1 MDIDQKDIGPLLLRY
16 RDELEAELENIL
28 AYWSTK
34 AVDHE
39 KGGFYGRIGS
49 NGIIDHSAVKGSVL
63 YARILWTFSA
73 ACIHKNDYALL
84 PLAHRAYDYITG
96 HFMDR
101 KNGGLFWS
109 IHSNGRPAD
118 TKKQV
123 YAIAFAIYAL
133 SGYYRLTQKEEV
145 RNLAIGLFTL
155 IEEHACDPVNG
166 GYTEALT
173 ADWQPIDDLR
183 LSAKDAN
190 EKKTMNTH
198 LHVLEAYT
206 ALYAVWPDEKLK
218 EQLHALIRHFTDH
231 MIHAQT
237 HHLNLFFSEQW
248 QQRSDLVSFGH
259 DIEASWLLAEA
270 ALLTGDP
277 SLIKKIDAQSL
288 AIAQAAGEGLDT
300 DGGLFYEYFPAE
312 KKLVKEKHW
321 WPQAEAMVGFF
332 HAWEISGNRKWL
344 HQSILS
350 WEFVKEKI
358 LDKKNGE
365 WFWGIDEN
373 GLVMEKEDKAGFWK
387 CPYHNSRACME
398 IIRRINSLK
407 PQ

>member
-1 MDIDQKDIGPLLLRY
+1 MEIDQKDIGPLLLRY

-28 AYWSTK
+28 AYWRTK
-34 AVDHE
+34 TVDHE
-39 KGGFYGRIGS
+39 QGGFYGRIGS
-49 NGIIDHSAVKGSVL
+49 NGRVDHSAVKGSVL
-63 YARILWTFSA
+63 YARILWTFST
-73 ACIHKNDYALL
+73 ACIHKKDNALL

-109 IHSNGRPAD
+109 VYSNGSPAD

-133 SGYYRLTQKEEV
+133 SEYYRLTQKEEV
-145 RNLAIGLFTL
+145 KNLAIGLFTL

-166 GYTEALT
+166 GYTEAFT
-173 ADWQPIDDLR
+173 ADWQPLDDLR

-206 ALYAVWPDEKLK
+206 ALYTVWPDEKLK
-218 EQLHALIRHFTDH
+218 QQLHALIRHFSDH

-237 HHLNLFFSEQW
+237 HHLNLFFDEQW

-259 DIEASWLLAEA
+259 DIEASWLLADA

-277 SLIKKIDAQSL
+277 SLTEKMDAQCL
-288 AIAQAAGEGLDT
+288 AIAEAASEGLDT
-300 DGGLFYEYFPAE
+300 DGGLFYEYFPAK

-321 WPQAEAMVGFF
+321 WPQAEAMTGFF
-332 HAWEISGNRKWL
+332 HAWEISGNSRWL
-344 HQSILS
+344 YQSIQS
-350 WEFVKEKI
+350 WEFVKAKI

-365 WFWGIDEN
+365 WLWGIDEN

-398 IIRRINSLK
+398 IIRRIGSLG
-407 PQ
+407 PE